1 MKKILNITLS
11 IFIALSIFMPTT
23 KAQAKTI
30 NDFQKE
36 LDQKEAQYNAN
47 KNKQNEITNNKKLSE
62 KEIKSA
68 QDAIT
73 KAEKDMIATGEKIQK
88 LDREIENK
96 NSELE
101 ELMKFFQKSSGDMVY
116 LEYVFGSADMTDF
129 IHRISMIEEL
139 TAYNEQAIDEMNQ
152 MIEES
157 KELQIE
163 LKNKQVTLNQKIDD
177 LNKKVASY
185 SVQIDD
191 LSDIQVDVL
200 EEIKTLRE
208 TIKYYKD
215 KGCKANQDINSCL
228 SSSLPYDTAFWRPV
242 NYGYVSSEY
251 GGRVHPVTGVYKIH
265 YGTDIAVG
273 RRVTNI
279 YASAA
284 GKVAVINN
292 YNSNSCGGNYV
303 IIHHN
308 IKGVEY
314 STGYFHM
321 EKVYVKVG
329 QQVTKDTILGLA
341 GGNPYGSPGY
351 TPWDKCS
358 TGQHVHFTMA
368 KGLKLTVNSLYNASF
383 NGRTLVNFP
392 KVGSYKYF
400 SDRTTKY

>member
-1 MKKILNITLS
+1 MKKTLIVLS
-11 IFIALSIFMPTT
+11 FIFALSVFIPTDYV
-23 KAQAKTI
+23 QAKTI

-36 LDQKEAQYNAN
+36 LDKKEAEYNAN
-47 KNKQNEITNNKKLSE
+47 KNKQNEISNNKKISE
-62 KEIKSA
+62 KEIKSS

-73 KAEKDMIATGEKIQK
+73 KAENDMIATGEKIQK
-88 LDREIENK
+88 LDKEIDNK
-96 NSELE
+96 NEELK
-101 ELMKFFQKSSGDMVY
+101 ELMKFLQKSGGDMVY
-116 LEYVFGSADMTDF
+116 LEYIFGSADMTDF
-129 IHRISMIEEL
+129 IRRVSMIEEL
-139 TAYNEQAIDEMNQ
+139 TKYNEESIKEMNQ
-152 MIEES
+152 MVEES
-157 KELQIE
+157 KALQEE
-163 LKNKQVTLNQKIDD
+163 LKRKQISLNQKIDN
-177 LNKKVASY
+177 LNQKIQTY
-185 SVQIDD
+185 NVQIDD

-200 EEIKTLRE
+200 EEIQTLRE
-208 TIKYYKD
+208 TIKYYKN

-251 GGRVHPVTGVYKIH
+251 GGRVHPVTGVYKMH

-279 YASAA
+279 YASAS

-292 YNSNSCGGNYV
+292 KNSNSCGGNYV

-329 QQVTKDTILGLA
+329 QQVTKDTVLGLA

-358 TGQHVHFTMA
+358 TGQHLHFTMA

-400 SDRTTKY
+400 NDRTTKY